1 MFKRSPY
8 VLLIVAACI
17 WGGNFVAGKALVAQI
32 PPLTLAAI
40 RWGLAFVCLLPF
52 CGKQVWLLRREWA
65 KSWKM
70 LVFLSLTGVAGF
82 NTLTYAAVQFTGS
95 INASLMNSAT
105 PILVVILAAAIM
117 KERFA
122 WPALPGIVISMLGV
136 FWIIGRGSL
145 HALLTLSFNQGDLLM
160 LLAILC
166 WALYSVG
173 MKRAAGRFP
182 STPFL
187 LAQVTVALIVL
198 IPLSA
203 LELAVKAPS
212 INASPGLVA
221 GLVYIGLF
229 ASLIAFL
236 SWNRAIEL
244 AGPQRCAGFLNLIPL
259 FSAIFAT
266 SFTGESLHMY
276 HGIGAVL
283 IVAGVYVTNAAVK
296 RYQAQGSGRLPLEV
310 NLNGSSRN

>member
-1 MFKRSPY
+1 MIRRSPY
-8 VLLIVAACI
+8 VLLVIATCI
-17 WGGNFVAGKALVAQI
+17 WGGNFVAGKVLVTHI

-40 RWGLAFVCLLPF
+40 RWGIAFLCLLPF
-52 CGKQVWLLRREWA
+52 FGKQVWQLRGDFLRN
-65 KSWKM
+65 WKM
-70 LVFLSLTGVAGF
+70 LIFLSVTGVAGF

-105 PILVVILAAAIM
+105 PIMVVILAWLVM

-122 WPALPGIVISMLGV
+122 WSALPGILLSMAGV

-145 HALLTLSFNQGDLLM
+145 QALLTLSFNKGDLLM

-166 WALYSVG
+166 WSLYSVG
-173 MKRAAGRFP
+173 MKRVAGRFP
-182 STPFL
+182 SSAFL
-187 LAQVTVALIVL
+187 LAQVVVAMLLL

-203 LELAVKAPS
+203 AEMFIVAPAITWSPAVLT
-212 INASPGLVA
+212 GL
-221 GLVYIGLF
+221 LYIGLF
-229 ASLIAFL
+229 ASIIAFL

-266 SFTGESLHMY
+266 GFTGESLHLY
-276 HGIGAVL
+276 HWLGAAL
-283 IVAGVYVTNAAVK
+283 IVAGVYVTNIAIK
-296 RYQAQGSGRLPLEV
+296 RDR
-310 NLNGSSRN
+310 SRGKESIA